1 MGAALILLVLA
12 ALPVPAAGLDGRPTL
27 RWELAAG
34 AAGAGPP
41 EALAVD
47 ATRGRLAVGDR
58 RGVLVGS
65 GPGSLTRVVHRGPV
79 QDVLFLPDGNL
90 LAATAGGLFHRDA
103 EGRVTDRTPAP
114 GARDVARV
122 ASAGDWI
129 AVATAGGAY
138 VSRDLSAWR
147 RLDAELPS
155 GAVQALAFA
164 PSDEAVDLWLIV
176 EKKLWCVRLDQDGRV
191 SRAIR
196 HGPPFAGQAARGLR
210 DLHVTASQVLVLGL
224 GVLVRGSPEGSDWEV
239 LRPTLPAG
247 AEARRLAQ
255 AARSLWI
262 ATDRGLVGAASVRGP
277 WSRAAGVAATGEVRA
292 LEASGDRLYA
302 ATTSGLLVG
311 QRAAPRSS
319 PPVASAALAPP
330 IVGPPI
336 EAVQRAA
343 LTYLDLGT
351 AEADRMR
358 RGVRRRGWLP
368 ELELRLGADRRR
380 FHSDESDEVFTSG
393 ALRRLRDSDLD
404 HTRGY
409 EAALTLSWDFGDT
422 AFHPEEI
429 DVSKEAREII
439 ELRDD
444 VLDEVNQLYFER
456 VRVILDLEAAPHDAS
471 GSGRQRARVEEL
483 AAGLDAWTG
492 GWFGRQLD
500 SRSRVTP
507 HQSPGDPS

>member
-1 MGAALILLVLA
+1 MCAVLALLVVV
-12 ALPVPAAGLDGRPTL
+12 ALPLPAVGLDGRAAV
-27 RWELAAG
+27 RWELAAE

-47 ATRGRLAVGDR
+47 ATGERIAVGDR

-65 GPGSLTRVVHRGPV
+65 GAGSLTRILHRGPV
-79 QDVLFLPDGNL
+79 QDVVFLPDGNL
-90 LAATAGGLFHRDA
+90 LAATARGLFHLDA
-103 EGRVTDRTPAP
+103 EGRVSDRTPAP

-138 VSRDLSAWR
+138 VSRDLRGWR

-155 GAVQALAFA
+155 GAAQALAFA
-164 PSDEAVDLWLIV
+164 PSHGGVDLWLIAD
-176 EKKLWCVRLDQDGRV
+176 ENLWRARLDRDGRV
-191 SRAIR
+191 SRATR
-196 HGPPFAGQAARGLR
+196 HGPPFSGQAARGLL
-210 DLHVTASQVLVLGL
+210 DLHVTTSEILVLGVD
-224 GVLVRGSPEGSDWEV
+224 VLVRGDLEGNDWEV
-239 LRPTLPAG
+239 FRPTLPVG
-247 AEARRLAQ
+247 AEARRLMR
-255 AARSLWI
+255 AAGSLWV
-262 ATDRGLVGAASVRGP
+262 ATDRGLVVAASVGGP
-277 WSRAAGVAATGEVRA
+277 WHRAAGVAATSAVRA
-292 LEASGDRLYA
+292 LAASGDDLYA

-311 QRAAPRSS
+311 RREIPPSS
-319 PPVASAALAPP
+319 PLVGPAVSPAPA
-330 IVGPPI
+330 VGPPI

-343 LTYLDLGT
+343 LSYLDLGT
-351 AEADRMR
+351 AEVGRMR

-368 ELELRLGADRRR
+368 VVALQLGAERRR
-380 FHSDESDEVFTSG
+380 FHSDENDEVFSSG
-393 ALRRLRDSDLD
+393 ALHRLQDSDLD
-404 HTRGY
+404 HTRSY
-409 EAALTLSWDFGDT
+409 EAAFVLSWDLGDT

-456 VRVILDLEAAPHDAS
+456 VRVILDLEAAAHDGS
-471 GSGRQRARVEEL
+471 GSERRARAAEL

-507 HQSPGDPS
+507 HHSPGGSS